1 MGWHP
6 FDGGATVGGRGTE
19 DGFILRDDEHE
30 AGARITLER
39 DCSHGVPFTI
49 TCGIYG
55 WFFHTRF
62 FGSEAETE
70 AEYPAMQAGLEAIL
84 SGIPDLDHPELD
96 AEMVR
101 TGEAIGAFVAR
112 FP

>member
-1 MGWHP
+1 MEWRP
-6 FDGGATVGGRGTE
+6 VDNGATVGQRGSE
-19 DGFILRDDEHE
+19 DGIILVDDEHE

-39 DCSHGVPFTI
+39 DCSNGVPFAI

-62 FGSEAETE
+62 LASDVEANF
-70 AEYPAMQAGLEAIL
+70 AAMRDGLSAIL
-84 SGIPDLDHPELD
+84 NSIPRSGDPE
-96 AEMVR
+96 ASAKTVAATES
-101 TGEAIGAFVAR
+101 IQAFVAR